1 MEFLPPAAG
10 GLLRLMDRVRAFLG
24 RLKSWL
30 PLVVLPLL
38 LSGCV
43 RYDLTLR
50 FDHHTHGEL
59 QQTLALSDRGTA
71 ALAPWLETLQ
81 ERSRPLGGQLRQG
94 PQAATLSIP
103 FSTPADLVDR
113 FQEVFTP
120 PANSSAPLDPGEET
134 LRLQIPGWG
143 PVPVQLAVEQTNWG
157 LASRTHLI
165 YTVDLHDLP
174 TNDDAAPWADLHL
187 RLQVPWGLAD
197 ISADTPP
204 PVAEGATGTTWV
216 LPPGE
221 TMGIDVVFWLPNAI
235 AIGSLGIA
243 ALVLAGYGLRYRLLK
258 P

>member
-1 MEFLPPAAG
+1 
-10 GLLRLMDRVRAFLG
+10 MDIVRAFFK
-24 RLKSWL
+24 RFASWL

-59 QQTLALSDRGTA
+59 QQTLALSERGTA
-71 ALAPWLETLQ
+71 LAEPTLVPWLETLQ
-81 ERSRPLGGQLRQG
+81 KRSRPLGGQLRQG
-94 PQAATLSIP
+94 PQTATLRIP
-103 FSTPADLVDR
+103 FSTPANLADR
-113 FQEVFTP
+113 FQQVFTP
-120 PANSSAPLDPGEET
+120 PADSNASLDPGEET
-134 LRLQIPGWG
+134 PRLQIPGWG
-143 PVPVQLAVEQTNWG
+143 QVPVQLAVEQTNWG

-197 ISADTPP
+197 LSADTPP
-204 PVAEGATGTTWV
+204 PMVAEATGTTWV

-221 TMGIDVVFWLPNAI
+221 TTSIDVVFWLPNAI
-235 AIGSLGIA
+235 AIGSLGIV
-243 ALVLAGYGLRYRLLK
+243 ALVLAGYGLRYRSR
-258 P
+258 